1 MEPDPHDEYY
11 ARKQAHRAE
20 MFGWVGQRHARGNP
34 APRKALIVLAVLFVV
49 AGSAVAGWFGL
60 IR

>member
-20 MFGWVGQRHARGNP
+20 MFGWVGQRRAPGDS
-34 APRKALIVLAVLFVV
+34 APRKSLIVVAVLFVA

-60 IR
+60 LR